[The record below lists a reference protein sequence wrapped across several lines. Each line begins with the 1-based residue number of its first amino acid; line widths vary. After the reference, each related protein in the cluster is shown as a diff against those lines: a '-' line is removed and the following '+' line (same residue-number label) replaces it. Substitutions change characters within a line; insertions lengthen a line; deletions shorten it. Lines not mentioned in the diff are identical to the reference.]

1 MEVHGR
7 QPSDPL
13 PAIERFLRSQDLLQ
27 EATRD
32 RIRRAREGMAEIEAE
47 RRRQVRET
55 RLPDGD
61 VLEIAARESEHK
73 ADEAR
78 TQRLEEL
85 KHARAE
91 GTLDSPERIAR
102 AAERILSGE
111 PDSDAG

>member
-32 RIRRAREGMAEIEAE
+32 RIRRAREGIAEIEDE
-47 RRRQVRET
+47 RRRQVRDT
-55 RLPDGD
+55 RLPEGD
-61 VLEIAARESEHK
+61 VVDIAARESDRR

-78 TQRLEEL
+78 ARKLDEL
-85 KHARAE
+85 RRARAE

-111 PDSDAG
+111 HSDAS